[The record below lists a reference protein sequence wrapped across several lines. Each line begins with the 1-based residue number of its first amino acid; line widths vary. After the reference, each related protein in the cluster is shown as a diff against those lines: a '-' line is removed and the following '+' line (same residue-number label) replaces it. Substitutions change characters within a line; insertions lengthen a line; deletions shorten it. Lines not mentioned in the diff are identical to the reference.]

1 MISASNLKTIAA
13 SFLMLTLI
21 VCTTHVTLEAQVTG
35 ATISGTVVDTT
46 GRLIANARIVVTNTA
61 TSISRSVTTNADGFY
76 TMPNLLAGS
85 YEVTFS
91 AAGFKTD
98 VRKGI
103 ALTRWTSGDPGFDH
117 AGRRSD

>member
-1 MISASNLKTIAA
+1 MISASNLKTLSA
-13 SFLMLTLI
+13 SFLTLTLI
-21 VCTTHVTLEAQVTG
+21 FCATNLNLEAQVTG

-61 TSISRSVTTNADGFY
+61 TSISRSVTTNADGVY
-76 TMPNLLAGS
+76 TVPNLLAGNYDLS
-85 YEVTFS
+85 FS

-103 ALTRWTSGDPGFDH
+103 ALTSVLNPAALKLR
-117 AGRRSD
+117 